1 MGDMQTMTE
10 QKKRYTILGIFVAMF
25 LFGAFFLRETGV
37 YFDEH
42 SEEEILYMNIL
53 QYGETL
59 QISKITNWFQWKDG
73 YRPIC
78 ESIERDHGSAP
89 YYLCVPLLMKLEQHP
104 EAARLQ
110 SDVWHAYTYAL
121 FFLGVI
127 YMYRLLWEL
136 FQDRRTALLGTL
148 MLFLTPRIFA
158 DGLYNNKDS
167 VLMSLII
174 VMLFYGIRFLERKDF
189 KNACL
194 LGICAGFC
202 GNLKISG
209 IYVFA
214 MIGGFYLLILTK
226 EKKWSGKTFFVGF
239 AATVVGFLSYLAL
252 TPAIWGQGFHLWEF
266 LLWNLSNSTNFSR
279 MDGKV
284 LFDGT
289 WYVHSTNPLPWYYL
303 PKLIA
308 LTIPVYLSVLLW
320 SSIGIWI
327 YKGRKH
333 QWDFADRIYPLF
345 ALTSGIPVLA
355 AMLCDPNLYNGW
367 RHMYFIYGPMIVM
380 MAYAVRYLL
389 QQPGIRARRIATAM
403 LVVLIGCNGVG
414 IALTGQ
420 SSSAYTNILAG
431 GDACGRYEMDY
442 YGVTAKKVLK
452 SLVDRYG
459 EICIRSDGCGATIV
473 NYYVLPAEY
482 REKIRLVSSQ
492 EEIQAA
498 VDQGKLVLGCVNPS
512 YDILPEGED
521 VVWLED
527 WKAWGNT
534 YMKIRKY

>member
-209 IYVFA
+209 IYV
-214 MIGGFYLLILTK
+214 
-226 EKKWSGKTFFVGF
+226 
-239 AATVVGFLSYLAL
+239 
-252 TPAIWGQGFHLWEF
+252 
-266 LLWNLSNSTNFSR
+266 
-279 MDGKV
+279 
-284 LFDGT
+284 
-289 WYVHSTNPLPWYYL
+289 
-303 PKLIA
+303 
-308 LTIPVYLSVLLW
+308 
-320 SSIGIWI
+320 
-327 YKGRKH
+327 
-333 QWDFADRIYPLF
+333 
-345 ALTSGIPVLA
+345 
-355 AMLCDPNLYNGW
+355 
-367 RHMYFIYGPMIVM
+367 
-380 MAYAVRYLL
+380 L
-389 QQPGIRARRIATAM
+389 Q
-403 LVVLIGCNGVG
+403 
-414 IALTGQ
+414 
-420 SSSAYTNILAG
+420 
-431 GDACGRYEMDY
+431 
-442 YGVTAKKVLK
+442 
-452 SLVDRYG
+452 
-459 EICIRSDGCGATIV
+459 
-473 NYYVLPAEY
+473 
-482 REKIRLVSSQ
+482 
-492 EEIQAA
+492 
-498 VDQGKLVLGCVNPS
+498 
-512 YDILPEGED
+512 
-521 VVWLED
+521 
-527 WKAWGNT
+527 
-534 YMKIRKY
+534 

>member
-1 MGDMQTMTE
+1 MQTMTE

-37 YFDEH
+37 YFDEDQ
-42 SEEEILYMNIL
+42 EERILYMNIL

-59 QISKITNWFQWKDG
+59 RIPKLTNWFQEGRISSDLRRSGQGSWQCSVLSV
-73 YRPIC
+73 RTVIN
-78 ESIERDHGSAP
+78 EAGSASG
-89 YYLCVPLLMKLEQHP
+89 CCQ
-104 EAARLQ
+104 LQ
-110 SDVWHAYTYAL
+110 SEVWHAYTYAL

-136 FQDRRTALLGTL
+136 FRDRRTALLGTL

-214 MIGGFYLLILTK
+214 MIGGFYLLILTT
-226 EKKWSGKTFFVGF
+226 EKKWTGKTFFVGLT
-239 AATVVGFLSYLAL
+239 AAVVGFLSYLTL

-266 LLWNLSNSTNFSR
+266 LMWNLSNSTEYSR

-320 SSIGIWI
+320 SSIGIWL

-345 ALTSGIPVLA
+345 ALTSGIPVLV
-355 AMLCDPNLYNGW
+355 AMLCDPNLYNGV
-367 RHMYFIYGPMIVM
+367 RHMYFIYGPMTVM
-380 MAYAVRYLL
+380 MA
-389 QQPGIRARRIATAM
+389 
-403 LVVLIGCNGVG
+403 
-414 IALTGQ
+414 
-420 SSSAYTNILAG
+420 
-431 GDACGRYEMDY
+431 
-442 YGVTAKKVLK
+442 
-452 SLVDRYG
+452 
-459 EICIRSDGCGATIV
+459 
-473 NYYVLPAEY
+473 
-482 REKIRLVSSQ
+482 
-492 EEIQAA
+492 
-498 VDQGKLVLGCVNPS
+498 
-512 YDILPEGED
+512 
-521 VVWLED
+521 
-527 WKAWGNT
+527 
-534 YMKIRKY
+534 